1 MLDDAK
7 LSLEVELNIFYFD
20 FNTEVESSYSY
31 PPEDTKLSQE
41 VDRLIDELIAE

>member
-1 MLDDAK
+1 MLDDANVNQ
-7 LSLEVELNIFYFD
+7 EEQLNIFYFD

-41 VDRLIDELIAE
+41 VDRLIDELIGE